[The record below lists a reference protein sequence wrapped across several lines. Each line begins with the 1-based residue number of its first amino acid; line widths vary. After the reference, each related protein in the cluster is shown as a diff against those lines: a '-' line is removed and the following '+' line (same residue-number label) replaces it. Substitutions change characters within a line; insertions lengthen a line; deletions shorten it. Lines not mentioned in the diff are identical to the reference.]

1 MTAIPSEIERFNRL
15 SATWWD
21 SEGPMRPL
29 HVVNALRLGYVRDQ
43 IANHRLIPNNQARL
57 SNLRILDVGCGGG
70 LLAEP
75 LAWQGAEVVGV
86 DASPGNIAAA
96 RMHAEARSIKV
107 DYRLGEMHQ
116 VLARDEQ
123 FDVVLAL
130 EVVEHVADVQAFVRE
145 AAQRVVPGGL
155 LFMSTIDRTL
165 KSFLTAIVGAEYVLR
180 VLPRGTHQ
188 WAMFVR
194 PDELTAAAT
203 QTGLVRSELVGMR
216 YDPFRHQASWCDSTS
231 VNYMALFRRPAL
243 TTDTPLTNRSDMAL
257 AGGANV

>member
-29 HVVNALRLGYVRDQ
+29 HVVNALRFVYVRDQ
-43 IANHRLIPNNQARL
+43 IAKHRLIRDNQTALTR
-57 SNLRILDVGCGGG
+57 LRILDVGCGGG

-96 RMHAEARSIKV
+96 RMHAESQNIKV

-116 VLARDEQ
+116 VLADDAR

-155 LFMSTIDRTL
+155 LFLSTIDRTL
-165 KSFLTAIVGAEYVLR
+165 KSFVTAIVGAEYVLR

-188 WAMFVR
+188 WSMFVR
-194 PDELTAAAT
+194 PDELTAAAR
-203 QTGLVRSELVGMR
+203 QAGLVRSELVGMR
-216 YDPFRHQASWCDSTS
+216 YDPFRHKASWCDSTS
-231 VNYMALFRRPAL
+231 VNYMAVFMRP
-243 TTDTPLTNRSDMAL
+243 
-257 AGGANV
+257 